1 MVHTVWTMT
10 TIEIL
15 ISTIDRYFGNLKT
28 FVEWLYSDCGS
39 GIQILSRI
47 EQRQKRIHEIKI
59 TIQDHVLKV
68 TTEKPWSSIPSNS
81 VSRRPGH
88 HHRYLF
94 N

>member
-1 MVHTVWTMT
+1 MVN
-10 TIEIL
+10 EIL
-15 ISTIDRYFGNLKT
+15 MSTMDRYFENLKT

-39 GIQILSRI
+39 GIQIFSHI
-47 EQRQKRIHEIKI
+47 EQRQKRIGEIKK

-68 TTEKPWSSIPSNS
+68 TTEKPWSSMPSNT

>member
-1 MVHTVWTMT
+1 MSKMK
-10 TIEIL
+10 IL
-15 ISTIDRYFGNLKT
+15 MSTIDRYFGNLKT

-47 EQRQKRIHEIKI
+47 EQRQKRIEEIKK

-68 TTEKPWSSIPSNS
+68 TTEKPWSSMPSNT
-81 VSRRPGH
+81 VSGRPGH

>member
-1 MVHTVWTMT
+1 MK
-10 TIEIL
+10 IL
-15 ISTIDRYFGNLKT
+15 ISTIERYFDNLKA
-28 FVEWLYSDCGS
+28 FVDWLYSDCGP

-47 EQRQKRIHEIKI
+47 EQREKRIEEIKQ
-59 TIQDHVLKV
+59 TIQNHVLKV
-68 TTEKPWSSIPSNS
+68 TTEKPWSSKPSNT